1 MNICNDVLIVI
12 NSKFFRCWIVRFYE
26 FGWIKFIFIVKFFV
40 LNFWMML
47 VNNYGE
53 LYMFEVG
60 LGNSFG

>member
-1 MNICNDVLIVI
+1 MNLGELKI
-12 NSKFFRCWIVRFYE
+12 Y
-26 FGWIKFIFIVKFFV
+26 IVKFFV